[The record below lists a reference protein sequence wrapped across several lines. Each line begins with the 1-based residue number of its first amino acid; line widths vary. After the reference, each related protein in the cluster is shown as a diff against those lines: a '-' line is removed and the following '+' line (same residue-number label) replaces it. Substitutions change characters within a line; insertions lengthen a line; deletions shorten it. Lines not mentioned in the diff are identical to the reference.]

1 MRLVKIARNNT
12 GEALPLGD
20 QWRLLPSIRGT
31 AVRVQPVVIIKK
43 EEIDIMI
50 GRAQKA
56 LR

>member
-1 MRLVKIARNNT
+1 MSLVRIADNNID
-12 GEALPLGD
+12 EVSLLGN
-20 QWRLLPSIRGT
+20 QWRLLPPIRGT